1 MFTCRRVSATKL
13 FVLLLVVA
21 LVVQSEAGWTR
32 FRFRGRRIRDRLERA
47 ARYIRDKV
55 RPGSKLSFPINTRT
69 HACLRIFLFSCI
81 QLFHYCVIFPLF
93 ILLCHLRMYVSSK
106 HGDSQAGSFLN
117 TKIRLFKSIL
127 NFGVKINR

>member
-1 MFTCRRVSATKL
+1 M
-13 FVLLLVVA
+13 LLLVVA

-69 HACLRIFLFSCI
+69 PAYIPIFLHSINIKILGNIPFLHLAVLS
-81 QLFHYCVIFPLF
+81 LCVTYRQYTDI
-93 ILLCHLRMYVSSK
+93 V
-106 HGDSQAGSFLN
+106 G
-117 TKIRLFKSIL
+117 
-127 NFGVKINR
+127 